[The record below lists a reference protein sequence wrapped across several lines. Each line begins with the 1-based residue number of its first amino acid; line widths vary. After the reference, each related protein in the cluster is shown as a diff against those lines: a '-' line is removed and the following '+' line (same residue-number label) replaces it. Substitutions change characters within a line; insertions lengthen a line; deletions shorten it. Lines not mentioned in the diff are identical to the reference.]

1 MNDRHRQILDVARDV
16 LRLEASV
23 RAGEAAM
30 EGHAQE
36 MERCQLRRAEDTERE
51 PMVRAMVLE
60 EAKDG
65 RIHMGAVRELAQ
77 LERSVNH
84 WRLEIERRE
93 VVARADRELLETRR
107 CELAEALER
116 FAAAADFKQDGGR

>member
-36 MERCQLRRAEDTERE
+36 MERCQRKRAEDTERE

-84 WRLEIERRE
+84 WRLEIERRD

-107 CELAEALER
+107 RELAEALER